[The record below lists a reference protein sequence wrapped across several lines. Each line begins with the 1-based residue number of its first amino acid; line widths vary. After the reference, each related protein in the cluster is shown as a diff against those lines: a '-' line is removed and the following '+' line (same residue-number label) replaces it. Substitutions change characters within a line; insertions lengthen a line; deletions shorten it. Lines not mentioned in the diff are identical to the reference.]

1 LAGVRLRI
9 SRQFLT
15 AMMHFPFN
23 FLAQFIAA
31 AAVTP
36 GSGTLSERDLIA
48 HYPAIATVAAVLL
61 LAGLGCDLYLL
72 VRFARPAL
80 SRNPATGGG
89 PVLKVDS
96 KPWDLR
102 DVLTATSALI
112 LVLVAGELV
121 VILMFHLMHW
131 SQDSADSCLLVVDM
145 ILRVAV
151 LVGFVFYFR
160 QRGIDWRRAIGLRG
174 VRQAGAVAW
183 GAMLFVAVLPPLW
196 CVFAVSSQFCR
207 WVGIPE
213 EPQEV
218 STLLATSGSVAVV
231 ALIGV
236 LAIVIAPVF
245 EEFLFRGFAY
255 PVIKQRWGTLK
266 ALVIVSAAFAAIHLH
281 LPSLGPLFALAVG
294 LGLAYELTGSLLA
307 PITMHVLFNAANVL
321 MILYVRAHS

>member
-1 LAGVRLRI
+1 
-9 SRQFLT
+9 
-15 AMMHFPFN
+15 
-23 FLAQFIAA
+23 
-31 AAVTP
+31 
-36 GSGTLSERDLIA
+36 
-48 HYPAIATVAAVLL
+48 
-61 LAGLGCDLYLL
+61 
-72 VRFARPAL
+72 
-80 SRNPATGGG
+80 
-89 PVLKVDS
+89 
-96 KPWDLR
+96 
-102 DVLTATSALI
+102 
-112 LVLVAGELV
+112 
-121 VILMFHLMHW
+121 
-131 SQDSADSCLLVVDM
+131 
-145 ILRVAV
+145 
-151 LVGFVFYFR
+151 
-160 QRGIDWRRAIGLRG
+160 
-174 VRQAGAVAW
+174 
-183 GAMLFVAVLPPLW
+183 MLFVAVLPPLW